1 MLKCS
6 GGMRNEYEFYVYSF
20 AEGDQQ
26 RGLETGHHPLN
37 ISSFI
42 IWIAF
47 CIPGSIVR
55 SFKKE

>member
-1 MLKCS
+1 
-6 GGMRNEYEFYVYSF
+6 MRNEYEFYVYSF